1 MNGFLV
7 FIEKNMD
14 INFNIFLNIV
24 INVMLNCI
32 SFIFTRVN
40 II

>member
-14 INFNIFLNIV
+14 INFNILLNIV

>member
-14 INFNIFLNIV
+14 INFNILLNIV

-32 SFIFTRVN
+32 SFIFMRVN